1 MPGWRERPAGG
12 NRPAAARPPGSGTP
26 GPGAGWDRRPGLLDD
41 GAAAIAAIGPVGAD
55 GERSCGEAGWG
66 TQGTRTRTRPARPQ
80 HDEPKVSGRFHSR
93 QPDHKA
99 AGGGSGPAGR
109 VAAPALKRFRNPP
122 TAYNSARAR
131 SAVSERSTICTATTP
146 PRVAGNGSASSS
158 AEPQVACGCYRGRTH
173 ARARAPHRLSPGVL
187 RPVRLRTPAIS
198 ARPVCSGGGADSR
211 ETADPDPASRPP
223 A

>member
-12 NRPAAARPPGSGTP
+12 NR
-26 GPGAGWDRRPGLLDD
+26 LDD
-41 GAAAIAAIGPVGAD
+41 GAAAIMAIGPVGAD

-80 HDEPKVSGRFHSR
+80 HDEPEVSGTFHSR

-146 PRVAGNGSASSS
+146 PRVAGNGSANSS
-158 AEPQVACGCYRGRTH
+158 AEAQVACGCYRGRTH
-173 ARARAPHRLSPGVL
+173 ARARAPHRLSPECYAPSVFAPRLFRHARSVL
-187 RPVRLRTPAIS
+187 AAGPTPGRRRTRTRPRVPQPDRPRRGITLTTTTRPAGRLVPAT
-198 ARPVCSGGGADSR
+198 R
-211 ETADPDPASRPP
+211 
-223 A
+223 